1 MNDSGLAFALRQVGD
16 EAELPLLP
24 AEIAAARP
32 RRRAEYAAGRIAA
45 RAALRRLTGQ
55 AALIGMGP
63 DRLPLWPKG
72 TIGSISHNRR
82 NAVALVACAQRYHA
96 AGIDIE
102 TVMDA
107 PVARDVIPVIGP
119 VAEKDPLSLTLAFSA
134 KESLFKALYP
144 HVGYFGFQAARFDA
158 PCSLVLTRDLSPDW
172 PAGHR
177 FAVHYRIGRGR
188 VLTWIALQARN
199 VAPPST

>member
-1 MNDSGLAFALRQVGD
+1 FHPHHDFGRRVERAGHSDQLRRTGPQPHLERMVGPDPRTPRRVNDSGLAFALRQVGD

-72 TIGSISHNRR
+72 TIGSISHNR
-82 NAVALVACAQRYHA
+82 
-96 AGIDIE
+96 
-102 TVMDA
+102 
-107 PVARDVIPVIGP
+107 
-119 VAEKDPLSLTLAFSA
+119 
-134 KESLFKALYP
+134 
-144 HVGYFGFQAARFDA
+144 
-158 PCSLVLTRDLSPDW
+158 
-172 PAGHR
+172 
-177 FAVHYRIGRGR
+177 
-188 VLTWIALQARN
+188 
-199 VAPPST
+199 